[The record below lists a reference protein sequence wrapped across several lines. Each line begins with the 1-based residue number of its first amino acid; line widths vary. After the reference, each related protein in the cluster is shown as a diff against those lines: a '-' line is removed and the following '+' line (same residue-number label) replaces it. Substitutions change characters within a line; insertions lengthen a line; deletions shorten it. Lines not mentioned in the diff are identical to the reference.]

1 MPFKSAKGKDSVVS
15 KLLKISAASK
25 IGLGLGGGGAGG
37 GVRFAGFNPE
47 PATINNNGTPV
58 GVTTDAW
65 TQLSYTNGGY
75 YENESPGRYFD
86 ISVRTPDAG
95 GGPLGSKRSGSISGT
110 VYIEKDSQIF
120 FRTISGGS
128 PGGGPGAA
136 IVNTNA
142 LEPETDRPAHTL
154 LVAGGRGANSPN
166 QAQRSG
172 GFAGGSRYNDDTGPT
187 GLGNA
192 VGNGSPAPNIGGGGG
207 NQFSVGSG
215 QGGLPAPNSG
225 SPGNVWTGGNANSG
239 GAGRSGGG
247 GGGWYGGG
255 GGSNSGPGGPW
266 GGGGGGSAYYATPSV
281 SITNPQGLFVE
292 IPAITDTTNQTTFAN
307 GTFFEGS
314 GFYYQHRDYPGDQ
327 AATTVYIRIAE

>member
-1 MPFKSAKGKDSVVS
+1 MFKSSKGKD
-15 KLLKISAASK
+15 K
-25 IGLGLGGGGAGG
+25 IGKRTEVSSSNQLGQGVGGGAGG
-37 GVRFAGFNPE
+37 SAGVRFAGFNPE

-65 TQLSYTNGGY
+65 TQLSYTNAAY

-95 GGPLGSKRSGSISGT
+95 GGPIGDRRSGSISGT

-128 PGGGPGAA
+128 PAGGSGAA

-142 LEPETDRPAHTL
+142 LEPESDRPAHTL

-166 QAQRSG
+166 QVQRG
-172 GFAGGSRYNDDTGPT
+172 GGYAGGSRNPDQTG
-187 GLGNA
+187 NE
-192 VGNGSPAPNIGGGGG
+192 VGNGSPAPNVGGSGA
-207 NQFSVGSG
+207 NQTTAGTG
-215 QGGLPAPNSG
+215 QGGNPAPNSG

-266 GGGGGGSAYYATPSV
+266 GGVGGGSAYYATPSV

-292 IPAITDTTNQTTFAN
+292 IPAITDTANQTTFAN

-327 AATTVYIRIAE
+327 AASTVYIRIAE

>member
-1 MPFKSAKGKDSVVS
+1 MSYKSSKGRD
-15 KLLKISAASK
+15 
-25 IGLGLGGGGAGG
+25 LGKEVIVYQSNQVGQGIGAGG
-37 GVRFAGFNPE
+37 GTGGGIRFSGFNSE

-65 TQLSYTNGGY
+65 TQLSYTNAAY

-95 GGPLGSKRSGSISGT
+95 GGPIGDSRSGSISGT

-142 LEPETDRPAHTL
+142 LEPETDRPDHTL
-154 LVAGGRGANSPN
+154 LVAGGRGGNSPN
-166 QAQRSG
+166 QSQKG
-172 GFAGGSRYNDDTGPT
+172 GGIAGGSRPNPSVPGSE
-187 GLGNA
+187 
-192 VGNGSPAPNIGGGGG
+192 VGNGGSASAGGGTQTG
-207 NQFSVGSG
+207 VGAG
-215 QGGLPAPNSG
+215 QGGNPSPNSG
-225 SPGNVWTGGNANSG
+225 SPGNVWTGGSANSG
-239 GAGRSGGG
+239 GGGRSGGG

-255 GGSNSGPGGPW
+255 GGANNGPGGPW

-292 IPAITDTTNQTTFAN
+292 VPAITDTANQTTFTN

-327 AATTVYIRIAE
+327 AASTVYIRIAY

>member
-25 IGLGLGGGGAGG
+25 IGLGLGGGAGG
-37 GVRFAGFNPE
+37 SAGVRFAGFNPE

-65 TQLSYTNGGY
+65 TQLSYTNAAY

-86 ISVRTPDAG
+86 ISIRTPDAG
-95 GGPLGSKRSGSISGT
+95 GGPQGSSRSGSISGT

-128 PGGGPGAA
+128 PAGGPGAA

-142 LEPETDRPAHTL
+142 LEPESDRPDHTL
-154 LVAGGRGANSPN
+154 LVAGGRGGNSPN
-166 QAQRSG
+166 QARG
-172 GFAGGSRYNDDTGPT
+172 GGYAGGNRNPDQV
-187 GLGNA
+187 GNE
-192 VGNGSPAPNIGGGGG
+192 VGNGGSSSGASGGS
-207 NQFSVGSG
+207 QTAVGSG
-215 QGGLPAPNSG
+215 QGGNPSPNSG
-225 SPGNVWTGGNANSG
+225 NPGNVWTGGNANSG
-239 GAGRSGGG
+239 GGGRSGGG

-255 GGSNSGPGGPW
+255 GGANNGPGGPW

-292 IPAITDTTNQTTFAN
+292 IPAITDTASQTTFAN

-327 AATTVYIRIAE
+327 SATTVYIRIAE

>member
-1 MPFKSAKGKDSVVS
+1 MSYKSSKGRDLGKEVIVYQSNQVGQG
-15 KLLKISAASK
+15 
-25 IGLGLGGGGAGG
+25 IGGAGGGAGG
-37 GVRFAGFNPE
+37 GIRFAGFNSE

-58 GVTTDAW
+58 GITTDAW
-65 TQLSYTNGGY
+65 TQLSYTNAAY

-95 GGPLGSKRSGSISGT
+95 GGPQGTSRSGSISGT

-142 LEPETDRPAHTL
+142 LEPEGDRPAHTL
-154 LVAGGRGANSPN
+154 LVAGGRGGNSPN
-166 QAQRSG
+166 QARVG
-172 GFAGGSRYNDDTGPT
+172 GYAGGSRNPDVTG
-187 GLGNA
+187 NE
-192 VGNGSPAPNIGGGGG
+192 VGNGGNGEGSGGGTQTAGG
-207 NQFSVGSG
+207 NGQSG
-215 QGGLPAPNSG
+215 NPSG
-225 SPGNVWTGGNANSG
+225 ASGYVGNVWTGGSANSG
-239 GAGRSGGG
+239 GGGRSGGG

-255 GGSNSGPGGPW
+255 GGANNGPGGPW

-292 IPAITDTTNQTTFAN
+292 IPAITDTASQTTFAN

-327 AATTVYIRIAE
+327 AASTVYIRIAE